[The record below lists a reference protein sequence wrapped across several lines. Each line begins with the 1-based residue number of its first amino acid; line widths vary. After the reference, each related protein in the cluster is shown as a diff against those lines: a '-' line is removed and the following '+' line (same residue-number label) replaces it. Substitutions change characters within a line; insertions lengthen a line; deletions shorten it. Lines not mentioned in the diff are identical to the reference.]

1 VQPWVQSMIEVND
14 ALALVLAA
22 TRPKPAVPMA
32 ACCALGLV
40 LAEEVRSE
48 TDVPL
53 YDKAAMD
60 GYAVRFADVGGGG
73 AELCVLEEITAG
85 AVPSQPVVP
94 GTTTRVMTGA
104 PLPDGADTIVPHE
117 VTELTADGRV
127 RIGDD
132 RVRSGQHVQ
141 RRGAW
146 LRRGDEVFSAGR
158 VLSPVDIGLLAEI
171 GRPTIAVHPRPR
183 VAVLATGNELVPAE
197 RAPGAGQIRNSN
209 GPMLCALVAD
219 AGAEAVDLGI
229 GRDEA
234 DELSRLVRQGLAE
247 DVVLISGGVSAG
259 VLDLVP
265 PVLRGLGVAE
275 VFHKVRLKPGKPVW
289 FGIWRETARQT
300 LVFGLPGNPVSTGVC
315 FELFVR
321 PALAR
326 LLGHSDVAPPHV
338 AARLVREYSHRG
350 DRPTYFPARLRS
362 ERGVTVVELLDWHGS
377 ADLRTLAAADGLA
390 YFPAG
395 RERFAAGESVTVF
408 VRRT

>member
-1 VQPWVQSMIEVND
+1 VIEVD
-14 ALALVLAA
+14 EALSLVLAA
-22 TRPKPAVPMA
+22 TRPKPAVPMGA
-32 ACCALGLV
+32 ARALGLV
-40 LAEEVRSE
+40 LAEAVSSE

-60 GYAVRFADVGGGG
+60 GYAVRSADVSSGR
-73 AELCVLEEITAG
+73 AELRLLEEITAG
-85 AVPSQPVVP
+85 AVPSRPVVP

-104 PLPDGADTIVPHE
+104 PLPNGADTIVPHE
-117 VTELTADGRV
+117 FTEPATGGVV
-127 RIGDD
+127 RICDD
-132 RVRSGQHVQ
+132 RVRAGQHVL

-146 LRRGDEVFSAGR
+146 LQRGDEVLSAGR

-171 GRPTIAVHPRPR
+171 GRPTVAVHPRPR

-197 RAPGAGQIRNSN
+197 HAPGAGQIRNSN
-209 GPMLCALVAD
+209 GPMLCALVTD

-229 GRDEA
+229 GRDDA

-247 DVVLISGGVSAG
+247 DVVLLSGGVSAG

-265 PVLRGLGVAE
+265 PVLRGVGVAE

-289 FGIWRETARQT
+289 FGVWGEAARQT
-300 LVFGLPGNPVSTGVC
+300 LVFGLPGNPVSTCVC

-326 LLGHSDVAPPHV
+326 LLGHTAVAPPRV
-338 AARLVREYSHRG
+338 EARLIGEHSQHG

-362 ERGVTVVELLDWHGS
+362 EQGVTLVELLDWHGS

-395 RERFAAGESVTVF
+395 RERFPAGERVTVF